1 MSEKILLAGNIA
13 IAEGAILAGCQAYFG
28 YPITPQSEIL
38 EHMSKRMPEEGRVFV
53 QTESEISAINM
64 VYGAAASGCRAMTST
79 SSPGFSLQ
87 QEGISYMAGAE
98 IPAVVV
104 NVMRG
109 GPGLGDIGGAQGD
122 YFQATKGGG
131 HGDYHLITL
140 APASVQEMMDFTML
154 AFELADKYRTPVALL
169 PDGFLGQAIE
179 PVIMRPP
186 VTKFPPKPW
195 AITGAVGRPK
205 NIINSF
211 AMDPIDYRPRVELL
225 RQKFEKI
232 RQAEVRYEGINLD
245 DAALVIVAY
254 GSAFRS
260 AMTAMKMAREEELKV
275 GIFRP
280 ITLFPFPS
288 IPLFQLSKKAKRF
301 LVAEL
306 SLGQLIEDVRLALG
320 RETRVELVN
329 QFAGVP
335 ISADE
340 ILEAIVKIMKQAV

>member
-1 MSEKILLAGNIA
+1 MAGNIA
-13 IAEGAILAGCQAYFG
+13 IAEGAILAGCHAYFG
-28 YPITPQSEIL
+28 YPITPQNEIL
-38 EHMSKRMPEEGRVFV
+38 EHMSKRMLEEGRVFV
-53 QTESEISAINM
+53 QTESELAAINM

-87 QEGISYMAGAE
+87 QEGLSYMAGAE

-140 APASVQEMMDFTML
+140 APASVQEMMDLSML
-154 AFELADKYRTPVALL
+154 AFELADKYRNPVIVL

-179 PVIMRPP
+179 PVVMRQP
-186 VTKFPPKPW
+186 VTEFPEKPW

-211 AMDPIDYRPRVELL
+211 AMDPVDYQPRVELL
-225 RQKFEKI
+225 RQKLENI
-232 RQAEVRYEGINLD
+232 RQNESRFEGINLD
-245 DAALVIVAY
+245 DAELVIVAY

-260 AMTAMKMAREEELKV
+260 AMTAMKLAREEGLRV

-280 ITLFPFPS
+280 ITLFPFPTVS
-288 IPLFQLSKKAKRF
+288 LSDLSLKVKHF

-306 SLGQLIEDVRLALG
+306 SFGQLIEDVRLSVNADSK
-320 RETRVELVN
+320 VQLVN
-329 QFAGVP
+329 QFGGVP

-340 ILEAIVKIMKQAV
+340 ILEAIEKIMN

>member
-1 MSEKILLAGNIA
+1 MSEKTLMAGNIA
-13 IAEGAILAGCQAYFG
+13 IAEGAILAGCHAYFG
-28 YPITPQSEIL
+28 YPITPQNELL
-38 EHMSKRMPEEGRVFV
+38 EHMSKRMPEEGRIFL
-53 QTESEISAINM
+53 QTESELSAINM
-64 VYGAAASGCRAMTST
+64 VYGAAASGRRAMTTT

-87 QEGISYMAGAE
+87 QEGLSYMAGAE

-131 HGDYHLITL
+131 HGDYHVITL
-140 APASVQEMMDFTML
+140 APASVQEMMDLTML
-154 AFELADKYRTPVALL
+154 AFELADKYRNPVIVL

-179 PVIMRPP
+179 PVIMREP
-186 VTKFPPKPW
+186 VTEFPEKPW

-211 AMDPIDYRPRVELL
+211 AMDPVDYQPRVELL
-225 RQKFEKI
+225 RQKLERI
-232 RQAEVRYEGINLD
+232 RQGEVRYEGIKLD

-260 AMTAMKMAREEELKV
+260 AMTAMKMAREGGLKV

-280 ITLFPFPS
+280 ITLFPFPVK
-288 IPLFQLSKKAKRF
+288 PLFELSLKVKRF

-306 SLGQLIEDVRLALG
+306 SFGQLIEDVRLSVNADSQ
-320 RETRVELVN
+320 VQLVN
-329 QFAGVP
+329 QFGGVP

-340 ILEAIVKIMKQAV
+340 ILEAIEKIMN

>member
-1 MSEKILLAGNIA
+1 MPEKTLMAGNIA
-13 IAEGAILAGCQAYFG
+13 IAEGAILAGCHAYFG
-28 YPITPQSEIL
+28 YPITPQNELL
-38 EHMSKRMPEEGRVFV
+38 EHMSRRMPEEGRVFV
-53 QTESEISAINM
+53 QTESELSAINM

-87 QEGISYMAGAE
+87 QEGMSYMAGAE
-98 IPAVVV
+98 IPAVVA

-131 HGDYHLITL
+131 HGDYHLIIL
-140 APASVQEMMDFTML
+140 APSSVQEMMDFTML
-154 AFELADKYRTPVALL
+154 AFDLADKYRNPVVLL

-179 PVIMRPP
+179 PVTMRPP
-186 VTKFPPKPW
+186 VTKFPEKPW

-211 AMDPIDYRPRVELL
+211 AMDPVDYRPRVELL

-232 RQAEVRYEGINLD
+232 RQNEVRYEGINLD
-245 DAALVIVAY
+245 DASLVIVAY
-254 GSAFRS
+254 GSAFRA
-260 AMTAMKMAREEELKV
+260 AMTAMKMARKAGLKV

-280 ITLFPFPS
+280 ITLFPFPAG
-288 IPLFQLSKKAKRF
+288 PLSDLSRKVKRF
-301 LVAEL
+301 LVTEL
-306 SLGQLIEDVRLALG
+306 SLGQLIEDVRLSVGSEVPVA
-320 RETRVELVN
+320 LVN

-340 ILEAIVKIMKQAV
+340 VLEAVEKIMK

>member
-1 MSEKILLAGNIA
+1 MSEKTLMAGNIA
-13 IAEGAILAGCQAYFG
+13 LAEGAILAGCQAYFG
-28 YPITPQSEIL
+28 YPITPQNELL

-53 QTESEISAINM
+53 QTESELSAINM

-87 QEGISYMAGAE
+87 QEGLSYMAGAE
-98 IPAVVV
+98 IPAVVA

-131 HGDYHLITL
+131 HGDYNLITL
-140 APASVQEMMDFTML
+140 APASVQEMMDLAML
-154 AFELADKYRTPVALL
+154 AFDLADKYRNPVILL
-169 PDGFLGQAIE
+169 PDGFLGQAVE
-179 PVIMRPP
+179 PVTMRQP
-186 VTKFPPKPW
+186 VTELPDKPW

-211 AMDPIDYRPRVELL
+211 AMDPVDYRPRVDLL
-225 RQKFEKI
+225 RQKLLKI
-232 RQAEVRYEGINLD
+232 KQNEVRYEGIDLD
-245 DAALVIVAY
+245 DASLIIVAY

-260 AMTAMKMAREEELKV
+260 AMTAMKMAREEGLKV

-280 ITLFPFPS
+280 IALFPFPVK
-288 IPLFQLSKKAKRF
+288 PLYDLSQKTKRF
-301 LVAEL
+301 LVVEL
-306 SLGQLIEDVRLALG
+306 SFGQLIEDVRLSLG
-320 RETRVELVN
+320 TDAQVELAN
-329 QFAGVP
+329 QFGGVP

-340 ILEAIVKIMKQAV
+340 ILEAIEKIMK